1 VQHTECDARVF
12 TRIKTQHATI
22 LSIMQV
28 RYYRLGSHCE
38 RRSTIRISDVIHIIT
53 GQPKGV
59 LYRQDDNPTSG
70 VGNYTE
76 TRAYCATDQRR
87 YGNAEE
93 DSDMEEELKD
103 LTWAEHLELARRAR
117 IGETMDLHRATNR
130 MRTPLASDAESDSD
144 EDPATAISS
153 MSRRRMRLPKP
164 VAEKQDPAQVMRSGL
179 NAWLTRRGYARHDH
193 VRYTDEQATQLHRLE
208 QEQRRQARRT
218 EVERNANR
226 IMAEDYIPVEPVRNV
241 RARLGFENASP
252 RATDRRAGEDPEQT
266 ESDQAPPAQNRLA
279 AEIRAERE
287 RQRMTPAQVSAFNA
301 VLGIGQPIAAPQDDD
316 VQDHDDVVGDS
327 ACP

>member
-1 VQHTECDARVF
+1 
-12 TRIKTQHATI
+12 
-22 LSIMQV
+22 
-28 RYYRLGSHCE
+28 
-38 RRSTIRISDVIHIIT
+38 
-53 GQPKGV
+53 
-59 LYRQDDNPTSG
+59 
-70 VGNYTE
+70 
-76 TRAYCATDQRR
+76 
-87 YGNAEE
+87 
-93 DSDMEEELKD
+93 
-103 LTWAEHLELARRAR
+103 
-117 IGETMDLHRATNR
+117 MDLHRATNR

-193 VRYTDEQATQLHRLE
+193 VRYTDEQATQLHRQE

-279 AEIRAERE
+279 TEIRAARE
-287 RQRMTPAQVSAFNA
+287 RRRMTPE
-301 VLGIGQPIAAPQDDD
+301 
-316 VQDHDDVVGDS
+316 
-327 ACP
+327 